1 MKEYNYVIANNSGN
15 TAETY
20 KVMADSD
27 KEAKKKLII
36 EFIKNCDIDLF
47 NSFIGILQDEDYCI
61 YEVVNKH
68 E

>member
-1 MKEYNYVIANNSGN
+1 MKEYNYVIVNNAGN

-36 EFIKNCDIDLF
+36 EFIKNGNIDLF
-47 NSFIGILQDEDYCI
+47 DSLIGILQDEDYYV